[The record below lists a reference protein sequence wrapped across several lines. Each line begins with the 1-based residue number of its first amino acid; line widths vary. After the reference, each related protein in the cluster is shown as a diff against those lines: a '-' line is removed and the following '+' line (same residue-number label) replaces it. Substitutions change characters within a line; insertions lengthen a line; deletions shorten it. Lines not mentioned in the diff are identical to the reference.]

1 MSQVMFIEIS
11 KKEIE
16 LTLQAHLDW
25 LLPHHK
31 IRDVYHYAVFPA
43 GKLFRPSLV
52 WSILFDLDQDLYQK
66 SILNKYSPHALL
78 ASAVELHHSYTLI
91 HDDLPCMDN
100 DSERRGKPSTHKA
113 FGEWQALLA
122 GDGLL
127 NLSYQLISKSN
138 HPRTIELIRFFSWA
152 LGPKG
157 LIHGQVLDLSL
168 EMGQS
173 FTNTIRTHE
182 LKTARL
188 IQASVLGSAV
198 LATKKETADKALSE
212 KKLWKFSKLLGI
224 NFQLIDDLTELA
236 EEVISEHEISV
247 NPWLSNPEM
256 THASTLKSLEVFQK
270 LSQELKLE
278 STHKIVSQ
286 YYQTMLLIITSKQEI
301 IENHL
306 QKKIDLSP
314 MILLMKNFC

>member
-1 MSQVMFIEIS
+1 MSQVMFFEIS

-16 LTLQAHLDW
+16 LTLFTHLDR

-31 IRDVYHYAVFPA
+31 IRDVYQYAVFPA

-52 WSILFDLDQDLYQK
+52 WSILFDLNEDLYQK
-66 SILNKYSPHALL
+66 SVLNKYSPHSLL

-91 HDDLPCMDN
+91 HDDLPCMDD
-100 DSERRGKPSTHKA
+100 DSERRGKPSTHTA

-157 LIHGQVLDLSL
+157 LIQGQVLDLSL
-168 EMGQS
+168 EMRQN
-173 FTNTIRTHE
+173 FANTLRTHE

-188 IQASVLGSAV
+188 IQVSILGSA
-198 LATKKETADKALSE
+198 LLTETKITANQRYRE
-212 KKLWKFSKLLGI
+212 KKLWKYSQLLGI
-224 NFQLIDDLTELA
+224 NFQLIDDLSELA
-236 EEVISEHEISV
+236 EEIISDHEISV
-247 NPWLSNPEM
+247 NPWLHSQQVTN
-256 THASTLKSLEVFQK
+256 TFTLKSLETFQI
-270 LSQELKLE
+270 LSQQLKLE
-278 STHKIVSQ
+278 STHKIVAQ
-286 YYQTMLLIITSKQEI
+286 YYQTMLSIITSKQEI
-301 IENHL
+301 IEKNL
-306 QKKIDLSP
+306 QNKIDLNP
-314 MILLMKNFC
+314 VILLMKNFC